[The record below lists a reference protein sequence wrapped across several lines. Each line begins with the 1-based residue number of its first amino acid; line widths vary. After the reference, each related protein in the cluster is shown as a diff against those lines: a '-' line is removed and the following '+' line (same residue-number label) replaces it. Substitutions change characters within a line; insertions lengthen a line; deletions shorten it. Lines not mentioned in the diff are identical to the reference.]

1 MARSKKQG
9 EKMREAT
16 REKILCAAVALFAEK
31 GLAAT
36 STQDIAKQAG
46 VSIGLMYHYY
56 RTKEDM
62 FNALAA
68 LAIAEISTIS
78 SITPAE
84 MVQEIVDEMHNS
96 VEFAQWECLLSHS
109 TDVDNQWIAQLS
121 KFTSIERA
129 QLFTAT
135 VQGLCRLQ
143 LTLKDD
149 FIVPS
154 ETLLLSIL
162 LEDNPNAA

>member
-1 MARSKKQG
+1 
-9 EKMREAT
+9 MREAT
-16 REKILCAAVALFAEK
+16 REKILLAAVALFAEK

-62 FNALAA
+62 FNALVAQ
-68 LAIAEISTIS
+68 AIEEISTIS
-78 SITPAE
+78 SINPTE
-84 MVQEIVDEMHNS
+84 MVQEIVDEMRS
-96 VEFAQWECLLSHS
+96 GIEFAQWECLLAHS
-109 TDVDNQWIAQLS
+109 IDVDKQWIAQMTR
-121 KFTSIERA
+121 FTTVERA
-129 QLFTAT
+129 QLFMAA

-149 FIVPS
+149 FRIPTVQQ
-154 ETLLLSIL
+154 LLSIL
-162 LEDNPNAA
+162 LEENHNAA